1 YLCVLA
7 PLLLHPFPTRRSSDL
22 VTARCH
28 AYRLLQFPPVPA
40 GYLHLPG
47 FGLRLLVALV
57 YETSCFVKRQAV
69 FIPFLYRDPLADRPS
84 FPVTLCNFRKQ
95 FFTDAPVTLFPVYI
109 NDEHFR
115 CIKRRHASS
124 DYPCDH
130 AVYLCNITV
139 AAASD
144 IPGHFIF
151 CVPEGDYAPL
161 ERFGHRPVHRL
172 APAFAAYYGNSQR
185 IGNLRPPDHQII
197 LFLTHTVTPRK

>member
-22 VTARCH
+22 VTAHCH

-40 GYLHLPG
+40 GYLPLPG

-57 YETSCFVKRQAV
+57 YETSCFVIRQAV
-69 FIPFLYRDPLADRPS
+69 FIPFLYRDPLAGRPA
-84 FPVTLCNFRKQ
+84 FPVILCNFCKQ
-95 FFTDAPVTLFPVYI
+95 FFTVAPVSVFPVHVK
-109 NDEHFR
+109 DAHSG
-115 CIKRRHASS
+115 CITRRHAAS
-124 DYPCDH
+124 DAPRHH
-130 AVYLCNITV
+130 ALYLCNITV

-161 ERFGHRPVHRL
+161 ASFGHRPVPLL
-172 APAFAAYYGNSQR
+172 APAFAAYYGNS
-185 IGNLRPPDHQII
+185 LR
-197 LFLTHTVTPRK
+197 